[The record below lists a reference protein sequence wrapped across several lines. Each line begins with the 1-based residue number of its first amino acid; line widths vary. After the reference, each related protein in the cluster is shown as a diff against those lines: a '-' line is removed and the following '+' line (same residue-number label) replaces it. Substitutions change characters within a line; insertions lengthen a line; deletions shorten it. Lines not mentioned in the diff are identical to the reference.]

1 MKPIIVMMAI
11 FSFTLPAFAGSLTAD
26 FTFEKRPPFVGLLYL
41 NDKGETQSMNIDQ
54 KDKMFLQKV
63 FVNQKSTEVVFE
75 NSDSINHNIFA
86 NSPKSGVK
94 FDIGL
99 LPPGANSKI
108 DTAGWAEDA
117 VVRIGCKI
125 HPKMKT
131 YVASISSSKQHIIE
145 FEKKKKEYNVVLDAL
160 EGTQPVVLWMPG
172 YDRITLEINPGET
185 KEVELIKKKKVKGK
199 LTLSYQ

>member
-1 MKPIIVMMAI
+1 MKSIIMMMAI
-11 FSFTLPAFAGSLTAD
+11 FSFTLPAIAGSLTAD
-26 FTFEKRPPFVGLLYL
+26 FSFTKRPPFVGLLYL
-41 NDKGETQSMNIDQ
+41 NDNGKTESTNIDQ
-54 KDKMFLQKV
+54 KDKKFLQKL
-63 FVNQKSTEVVFE
+63 FVNQKSTEAVFD

-108 DTAGWAEDA
+108 DTASWGDDA

-131 YVASISSSKQHIIE
+131 YVANISSSKQHIIE
-145 FEKKKKEYNVVLDAL
+145 FEKKKKEYNVVLDAI
-160 EGTQPVVLWMPG
+160 EGVQPVVLWMPG
-172 YDRITLEINPGET
+172 YDRISVEINPGET
-185 KEVELIKKKKVKGK
+185 KEIELIKKKKVKGT